1 MRRMVWVAIVM
12 LVVTIGSL
20 LALDCHGRLVV
31 IGTGPWEV
39 KDRCGEPA
47 AIDDVMKHIPQ
58 RAYDS
63 TSQSTVDILVPVQ
76 RSIWTYNFGETRF
89 LYDLTFQEGKLI
101 DITTGDDGYDTGER
115 RRRESPWPPPTWI
128 TRADIFS

>member
-31 IGTGPWEV
+31 IGTSPWEV

-63 TSQSTVDILVPVQ
+63 TSQSTVDILVPV
-76 RSIWTYNFGETRF
+76 
-89 LYDLTFQEGKLI
+89 
-101 DITTGDDGYDTGER
+101 
-115 RRRESPWPPPTWI
+115 
-128 TRADIFS
+128 